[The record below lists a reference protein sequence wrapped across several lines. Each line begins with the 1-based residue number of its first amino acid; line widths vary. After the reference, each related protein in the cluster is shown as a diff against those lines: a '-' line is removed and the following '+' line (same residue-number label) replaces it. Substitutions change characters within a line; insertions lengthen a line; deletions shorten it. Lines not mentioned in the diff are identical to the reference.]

1 MAGFTPGVTAHAAY
15 DPSGILINGAAP
27 RRFETVT
34 LLSGENRTKGA
45 LLGKITSGGK
55 YKLSTT
61 GASDGSQLASN
72 LAVLMQDCDASGG
85 DKTCLVLI
93 TGDVDF
99 AKLTVGA
106 SWTYAL
112 LKDVAPKYGLHVHNS
127 YAITE

>member
-15 DPSGILINGAAP
+15 DPSGILINGEAP
-27 RRFETVT
+27 RRLEKVT
-34 LLSGENRTKGA
+34 LLSGVTGVA
-45 LLGKITSGGK
+45 GHLLGKITASGK
-55 YKLSTT
+55 YKVSTT
-61 GASDGSQLASN
+61 GAADGSELPSN
-72 LAVLMQDCDASGG
+72 LAVLVEDCDASGG
-85 DKTCLVLI
+85 DKTCLALI

-106 SWTYAL
+106 SWTYDL